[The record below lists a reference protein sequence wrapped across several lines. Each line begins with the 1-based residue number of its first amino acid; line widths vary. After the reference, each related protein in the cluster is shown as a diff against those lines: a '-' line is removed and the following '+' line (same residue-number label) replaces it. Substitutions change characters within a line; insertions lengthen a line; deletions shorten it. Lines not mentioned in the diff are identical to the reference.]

1 MTNQQSQNKPNHLLK
16 NTKGKTNSRFSNS
29 KNKSPRT
36 MAQYASNAGR
46 KQLSTE
52 NCESEIKTFAHKQK
66 LREVTTS
73 DSKERNF

>member
-1 MTNQQSQNKPNHLLK
+1 
-16 NTKGKTNSRFSNS
+16 
-29 KNKSPRT
+29 

-73 DSKERNF
+73 DSKERNFWIRHILPKKRYGMEEGKRSKIWQTYREG